1 VSAGACGGC
10 WTHRA
15 ASTFPVVL
23 DVFGVDLSAPTAA
36 VGRLDAVA
44 FLLAGAVGL
53 TCATA
58 SLVCRLGCGGMKMAQ
73 RHEEG
78 AGGGGIALGVG
89 AAARA
94 WRMRRRPNGGDDIG
108 GGNRVGRGLWGA
120 GGRVHR
126 WICADGRAK
135 VGDLP
140 VEWCGTGEMSWQF
153 SSHASEAIERTAVG
167 VQSIPSRIGQNAS
180 RSNFF

>member
-58 SLVCRLGCGGMKMAQ
+58 SLVCRLGCGGMKRAQ
-73 RHEEG
+73 AAVELLSASAPPLGLG
-78 AGGGGIALGVG
+78 ACGDGPT
-89 AAARA
+89 AATTS
-94 WRMRRRPNGGDDIG
+94 M
-108 GGNRVGRGLWGA
+108 GGNRVGRGSWGA

-140 VEWCGTGEMSWQF
+140 VEWCGAGEMSWRF

-167 VQSIPSRIGQNAS
+167 VQSIPSRIEQNAP